1 MKIGDIEIHFIK
13 DGDLEGGA
21 VFGIPKS
28 EWEEWETY
36 HKADRRNR
44 IRLSLTTPPNRM
56 DDENPPTD
64 GEREG

>member
-1 MKIGDIEIHFIK
+1 MKIGDIEVHFIK
-13 DGDLEGGA
+13 DGDSMLEGGV

-28 EWEEWETY
+28 EWETY

-44 IRLSLTTPPNRM
+44 IRLSPNAPPNRM

-64 GEREG
+64 DERAD

>member
-1 MKIGDIEIHFIK
+1 MKIGNFEIHFIK
-13 DGDLEGGA
+13 DGDLEGG
-21 VFGIPKS
+21 VVSGIPKS
-28 EWEEWETY
+28 EWETY

-56 DDENPPTD
+56 DDENPPID